1 MVQTSLSGW
10 RLVAPL
16 MVSGALAGVV
26 CTVAVNPV
34 VSAAHLAAQGRTV
47 SSPAASRIVTTAAN
61 ATTILLADRVLPD
74 GSEREG
80 LSVIRRDAVHRLHAR
95 FIAKK
100 ARRTGN
106 EWRLTGLQ
114 VLVAAPD
121 GTSPVPEFAP
131 DLLTGRFG
139 NQQATSTLALPTAI
153 ACANAVRFLLTRGA
167 CSAPRH
173 VRPD

>member
-1 MVQTSLSGW
+1 MMVQTSLSGW

-61 ATTILLADRVLPD
+61 GTTILLADRVLPD

-139 NQQATSTLALPTAI
+139 NQQATSTLALPSAI

-167 CSAPRH
+167 
-173 VRPD
+173 